1 MQGELEILMVTARC
15 QFTFVQK
22 LTSFVSTKLYHEE
35 TNSLTF
41 YVKIHIEIK
50 IYYFE
55 TMYPFVILL
64 QDLYILCQTFR
75 ADHSYISLSHQT
87 KRLTKLTKSHGG
99 EKVFAIVCYRKWLS
113 LKKICFENKV

>member
-1 MQGELEILMVTARC
+1 MLLILIPCRKSSTIICFLSIKKQIRDILVACYKTKVQGELEILMVTARC

-22 LTSFVSTKLYHEE
+22 VTSFVSTKLYHEE

-64 QDLYILCQTFR
+64 QDL
-75 ADHSYISLSHQT
+75 
-87 KRLTKLTKSHGG
+87 
-99 EKVFAIVCYRKWLS
+99 
-113 LKKICFENKV
+113 